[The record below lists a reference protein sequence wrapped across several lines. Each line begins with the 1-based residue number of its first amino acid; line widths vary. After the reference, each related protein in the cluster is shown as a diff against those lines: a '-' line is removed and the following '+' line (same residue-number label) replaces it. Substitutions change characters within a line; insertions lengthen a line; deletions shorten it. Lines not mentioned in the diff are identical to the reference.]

1 MDLIKMGHLFRH
13 HYTIKGQEK
22 MSPLQFKSKRRVE
35 GETFKEETPQEEGMD
50 ASSEKVLMQ
59 KILECVEVQVEV
71 LKKIISH
78 LSKIEEEEDEEDK
91 ASYGQSELTQEDID
105 CMMTEGKA
113 RLLLPNFMPQLKRT
127 PGSWTFKRAHVNDF
141 SKSGDTGI

>member
-1 MDLIKMGHLFRH
+1 
-13 HYTIKGQEK
+13 

-91 ASYGQSELTQEDID
+91 ASYGQSELTQEDIN
-105 CMMTEGKA
+105 CMMTEGKV
-113 RLLLPNFMPQLKRT
+113 RLLLPNLCHNRRGLPDHGLSRGPMSMTSLNQETREYEKIMIGWNEPR
-127 PGSWTFKRAHVNDF
+127 R
-141 SKSGDTGI
+141 

>member
-1 MDLIKMGHLFRH
+1 
-13 HYTIKGQEK
+13 

-35 GETFKEETPQEEGMD
+35 DETFKEETPQEEGMD

-78 LSKIEEEEDEEDK
+78 LSKIEEEEDEEDNANYRK
-91 ASYGQSELTQEDID
+91 SELT
-105 CMMTEGKA
+105 
-113 RLLLPNFMPQLKRT
+113 
-127 PGSWTFKRAHVNDF
+127 
-141 SKSGDTGI
+141 